1 MANLKLVVVAYTEA
15 KTLIQ
20 TIRHLVFQVEQG
32 VTPALDFDGLDAES
46 QHILASINGHAVG
59 TTRLRHLN
67 EQTVKIERL
76 AVLPE
81 FRNQGIGRQIM
92 EAALEFLT
100 QSQVK
105 TVQLHAQL
113 YIKDLYQKLGFV
125 QVGDVFDEAGILH
138 VKMQKQL
145 REFQE

>member
-1 MANLKLVVVAYTEA
+1 MENLKLEIVVYTEA
-15 KTLIQ
+15 EASIWA
-20 TIRHLVFQVEQG
+20 IRHSVFQVEQR
-32 VTPALDFDGLDAES
+32 VDAALDFDGLDPES
-46 QHILASINGHAVG
+46 KHILAYINGKAVG
-59 TTRLRHLN
+59 TTRLRYLD

-81 FRNQGIGRQIM
+81 FRGHGIGRKIM

-100 QSQVK
+100 QAQIK

-125 QVGDVFDEAGILH
+125 QVGDIFEEAGILH

-145 REFQE
+145 QESQE